1 MENNNNQNNNFIK
14 LRTPHLLK
22 IRRNEIEKKMISP
35 GIEYNYQKENAILQN
50 KINQLKEMD
59 AQLKQ
64 EEYNYDL
71 ERLLT
76 SFYKNPFCYM
86 DYLVK
91 KYFKEK
97 GNALTNLKI
106 KDEIINQFS
115 SVCRQI
121 EGKIQQYTNNE
132 EKRLQN
138 LERKINN
145 KLRGIDNN
153 IIHEDYKNYNNIIH
167 EDYNNYNNIGMNNN
181 KIQSEP
187 LTNEELRE
195 YCFNLKKNDDNSKED
210 EKMKNLNNLLNSR
223 PDAQNLIINDIGS
236 GLHQEEIFNQ
246 VLACLKGDEIIPP
259 KNSFLTTNDIDL
271 NYMKNNPTLDSKRLF
286 EIKEKTQ
293 FEGNKM
299 KDPINQRDDQGII
312 KRKLFYTKEDEKKK
326 FNKMINDVDNEI
338 NKMENIQKENEK
350 IMGKVKE
357 NLDKE
362 FEKNAIK
369 LALTK
374 LRVSEVNLDTYQN
387 EINKAKLY
395 PVTDLKE
402 RKNLMD
408 EDYYNTQVRINNFL
422 KGKNYK
428 NNAPLTDQ
436 DIDKLYE
443 KYGKKKSQKKKKI
456 K

>member
-91 KYFKEK
+91 KYFKER

-106 KDEIINQFS
+106 KDEIVNQFS

-138 LERKINN
+138 LEKKINN

-153 IIHEDYKNYNNIIH
+153 IIQ

-187 LTNEELRE
+187 LTNEELHE
-195 YCFNLKKNDDNSKED
+195 YFFNLKKNDDNPKQD

-286 EIKEKTQ
+286 EIKEKAQ
-293 FEGNKM
+293 YEGNKM
-299 KDPINQRDDQGII
+299 KDPINQRDDQDII

-326 FNKMINDVDNEI
+326 FNKMINDVDDEI
-338 NKMENIQKENEK
+338 NKMENIQKENEN

-357 NLDKE
+357 NLDRE

-374 LRVSEVNLDTYQN
+374 LKVSEINLDTYQD
-387 EINKAKLY
+387 EINKAKQY
-395 PVTDLKE
+395 PLVDYKE
-402 RKNLMD
+402 RKELMD
-408 EDYYNTQVRINNFL
+408 KDYYKTQLIINNFL
-422 KGKNYK
+422 KGNNYK
-428 NNAPLTDQ
+428 NNNNPISDKE
-436 DIDKLYE
+436 IDKLYE
-443 KYGKKKSQKKKKI
+443 KYKKKKNVKKKSKKKY
-456 K
+456 